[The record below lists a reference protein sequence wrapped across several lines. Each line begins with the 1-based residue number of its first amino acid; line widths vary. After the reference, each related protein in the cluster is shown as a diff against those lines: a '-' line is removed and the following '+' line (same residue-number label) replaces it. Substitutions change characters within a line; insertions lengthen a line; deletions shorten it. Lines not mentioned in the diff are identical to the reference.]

1 MGLYLRSFSI
11 DESTLHLF
19 RTYCTNMYCCNV
31 WGKYTATAIKK
42 IRTAYNNSFR
52 MIMQLPKFCSA
63 SEMFT
68 FSNVPGFNA
77 VLRRQRFSLLN
88 RLSSSKNRIL
98 NSILSCD
105 WRFESPLLRVIHSSL
120 YRH

>member
-1 MGLYLRSFSI
+1 
-11 DESTLHLF
+11 
-19 RTYCTNMYCCNV
+19 
-31 WGKYTATAIKK
+31 
-42 IRTAYNNSFR
+42 
-52 MIMQLPKFCSA
+52 MIMQLPKFFSA

-68 FSNVPGFNA
+68 FSNVLGFNA

-98 NSILSCD
+98 NSILSCY

>member
-1 MGLYLRSFSI
+1 ML
-11 DESTLHLF
+11 
-19 RTYCTNMYCCNV
+19 
-31 WGKYTATAIKK
+31 
-42 IRTAYNNSFR
+42 
-52 MIMQLPKFCSA
+52 MQLPKFCSA

-68 FSNVPGFNA
+68 FSNGSVFNA

-88 RLSSSKNRIL
+88 CLGSSKNRIL
-98 NSILSCD
+98 KSILSCD